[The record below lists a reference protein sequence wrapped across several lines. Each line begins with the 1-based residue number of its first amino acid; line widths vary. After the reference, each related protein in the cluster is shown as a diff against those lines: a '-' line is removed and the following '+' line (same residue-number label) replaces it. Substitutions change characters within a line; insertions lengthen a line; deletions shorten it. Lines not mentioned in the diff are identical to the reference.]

1 MMLETIMLKVRK
13 KSGAIPEPQVLSGMQ
28 SAEVSIVSYMI
39 LFQSSPVEI
48 ENRSE
53 KLIWKLVKFLYSSM
67 TSPS

>member
-13 KSGAIPEPQVLSGMQ
+13 NSGAMPEPQVLSGMH
-28 SAEVSIVSYMI
+28 SGVVSIVSYMI

-53 KLIWKLVKFLYSSM
+53 KLIWKLLKFL
-67 TSPS
+67 